1 MNDNKSTVMNN
12 AAVQQ
17 LRKVP
22 GFDPMKLLRK
32 TISVKTGHPVWKLD
46 LRYKRLWFRLACP
59 NGRMLLKPLR
69 ISDQLAIIEAQ
80 VYFSKDDP
88 VPAASFTS
96 EQRRENVPGGEFLR
110 AAQEDAL
117 NMALENASFGIQ
129 FCDVSRDYGG
139 ELFGSEVPIQTEAAE
154 ADEEAA
160 EAPTMAETGP
170 TTETD
175 SVPAE
180 QPVVET
186 TAPDVQTVTDGF
198 TSVAVDVRQEQSVSA
213 AQEEVPDLHVLPP
226 QQEEA
231 AEEVAEQPQAASY
244 TADMDVSEITQRMTV
259 DEAKAVVV
267 QIGTCRG
274 WTLEQVAQRRPA
286 SLKWY
291 LYGCDQ
297 ADNILKAAASV
308 LLDNLQQKAG

>member
-1 MNDNKSTVMNN
+1 MNETKSSIMNN

-17 LRKVP
+17 LRRVP

-32 TISVKTGHPVWKLD
+32 TISVKTGQPVWKLD

-80 VYFSKDDP
+80 VYLSKDDP
-88 VPAASFTS
+88 IPASSFTS
-96 EQRRENVPGGEFLR
+96 EQHRENVPDGEFLR

-117 NMALENASFGIQ
+117 NMALENAGFGIQ

-139 ELFGSEVPIQTEAAE
+139 ELFGSEVPMQAATEVVAE
-154 ADEEAA
+154 ASEA
-160 EAPTMAETGP
+160 EAPIVQET
-170 TTETD
+170 
-175 SVPAE
+175 A
-180 QPVVET
+180 
-186 TAPDVQTVTDGF
+186 
-198 TSVAVDVRQEQSVSA
+198 VSA
-213 AQEEVPDLHVLPP
+213 AENAVAEKQINEVSLPAENESASAPEETPMEQAANVVQSEVPVIHAVPL
-226 QQEEA
+226 QQPEEA
-231 AEEVAEQPQAASY
+231 AEEELIAQPQSGSY
-244 TADMDVSEITQRMTV
+244 SPDMSVDEIVQRMTV

>member
-1 MNDNKSTVMNN
+1 MNDNKSNVMNN

-96 EQRRENVPGGEFLR
+96 EQRRENIPGGEFLR

-117 NMALENASFGIQ
+117 NMALENAGFGIQ

-139 ELFGSEVPIQTEAAE
+139 ELFGSEVPVQTEVEE
-154 ADEEAA
+154 ADEAA
-160 EAPTMAETGP
+160 VEAPTMAETGP
-170 TTETD
+170 TIEAN
-175 SVPAE
+175 SAPAE
-180 QPVVET
+180 QPVEET
-186 TAPDVQTVTDGF
+186 TAPVV
-198 TSVAVDVRQEQSVSA
+198 
-213 AQEEVPDLHVLPP
+213 EETPDLHVVPP

-231 AEEVAEQPQAASY
+231 AEELAEQPQAASY

>member
-117 NMALENASFGIQ
+117 NMALENAGFGIQ

-154 ADEEAA
+154 EASEETEKPIAPIVEETIA
-160 EAPTMAETGP
+160 ETAPTMDMDFA
-170 TTETD
+170 
-175 SVPAE
+175 SAE
-180 QPVVET
+180 QHVVET
-186 TAPDVQTVTDGF
+186 TAPVM
-198 TSVAVDVRQEQSVSA
+198 
-213 AQEEVPDLHVLPP
+213 EETPDLHVVPP
-226 QQEEA
+226 QQEEV
-231 AEEVAEQPQAASY
+231 AEEFAEQPQAASY

>member
-1 MNDNKSTVMNN
+1 
-12 AAVQQ
+12 
-17 LRKVP
+17 
-22 GFDPMKLLRK
+22 MK
-32 TISVKTGHPVWKLD
+32 
-46 LRYKRLWFRLACP
+46 
-59 NGRMLLKPLR
+59 KPSFIIGKKQIIL
-69 ISDQLAIIEAQ
+69 SCLTLMLAIAVYVNYAMSDGKLETAQ
-80 VYFSKDDP
+80 VQSKDSVTYGDTAF
-88 VPAASFTS
+88 V
-96 EQRRENVPGGEFLR
+96 
-110 AAQEDAL
+110 
-117 NMALENASFGIQ
+117 NAEANQ
-129 FCDVSRDYGG
+129 
-139 ELFGSEVPIQTEAAE
+139 AAE
-154 ADEEAA
+154 ESQPTEESEPADETSGAYSVNGDAEETAA
-160 EAPTMAETGP
+160 ETAPTMDM
-170 TTETD
+170 D
-175 SVPAE
+175 SASAE
-180 QPVVET
+180 QHVAET
-186 TAPDVQTVTDGF
+186 TASDVQTVTDGF

-231 AEEVAEQPQAASY
+231 AEELAEQPQAASY

>member
-96 EQRRENVPGGEFLR
+96 EQRRENIPGGEFLR

-117 NMALENASFGIQ
+117 NMALENAGFGIQ

-139 ELFGSEVPIQTEAAE
+139 ELFGSEVPIYTEV
-154 ADEEAA
+154 EEAA
-160 EAPTMAETGP
+160 VEETEKPIAPIVEETTAETVPTMDA
-170 TTETD
+170 D
-175 SVPAE
+175 SASTE

-186 TAPDVQTVTDGF
+186 TEP
-198 TSVAVDVRQEQSVSA
+198 VA
-213 AQEEVPDLHVLPP
+213 EEAPDLHVVPP

-231 AEEVAEQPQAASY
+231 AEELAEQPQAASY

-297 ADNILKAAASV
+297 ADHILKAAASV

>member
-1 MNDNKSTVMNN
+1 
-12 AAVQQ
+12 
-17 LRKVP
+17 
-22 GFDPMKLLRK
+22 
-32 TISVKTGHPVWKLD
+32 
-46 LRYKRLWFRLACP
+46 
-59 NGRMLLKPLR
+59 MLLKPLR

-117 NMALENASFGIQ
+117 NMALENAGFGIQ
-129 FCDVSRDYGG
+129 FCDVSCDYGG

-154 ADEEAA
+154 AAA
-160 EAPTMAETGP
+160 EEIEVPSTPIAKETAAETP
-170 TTETD
+170 QTMDMD

-186 TAPDVQTVTDGF
+186 TAPVM
-198 TSVAVDVRQEQSVSA
+198 
-213 AQEEVPDLHVLPP
+213 EETPDLHVVPP

>member
-117 NMALENASFGIQ
+117 NMALKNAGFVIQ

-154 ADEEAA
+154 AAA
-160 EAPTMAETGP
+160 EEIEVPSTPIAKETAAETAPTMDMDSAP
-170 TTETD
+170 T
-175 SVPAE
+175 E
-180 QPVVET
+180 QHVVET
-186 TAPDVQTVTDGF
+186 TAPVM
-198 TSVAVDVRQEQSVSA
+198 
-213 AQEEVPDLHVLPP
+213 EETPDLHVVPP

-231 AEEVAEQPQAASY
+231 AEELAEQPQAASY

>member
-17 LRKVP
+17 LRKVQ

-117 NMALENASFGIQ
+117 NMALENAGFGIQ

-154 ADEEAA
+154 ADEAA
-160 EAPTMAETGP
+160 VEAPTMAETGP
-170 TTETD
+170 TIEAN
-175 SVPAE
+175 SAPAE
-180 QPVVET
+180 QPVEEK
-186 TAPDVQTVTDGF
+186 TAPVV
-198 TSVAVDVRQEQSVSA
+198 
-213 AQEEVPDLHVLPP
+213 EETPDLHVVPP

-231 AEEVAEQPQAASY
+231 AEELTEQPQTASY